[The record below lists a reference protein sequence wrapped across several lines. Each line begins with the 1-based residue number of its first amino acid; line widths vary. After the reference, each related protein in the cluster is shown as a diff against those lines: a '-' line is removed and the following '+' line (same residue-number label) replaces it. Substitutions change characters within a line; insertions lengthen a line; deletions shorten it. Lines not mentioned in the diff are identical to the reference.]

1 MLCMCNYIWY
11 YIYMCVCG
19 YCIMYMNHIYIR
31 FYKCVGYKCENQIEV
46 VPKRE
51 WCDVGMTVSG
61 TKMKK
66 KISHLYTFTVSIC
79 DMEITWDHVC
89 VCVCSSIF
97 HPPIPRADCGVT
109 RLSADAWTFVPSLS
123 EHQQCH
129 LNHSSDVLWE
139 PTKAKELLWGVLQI
153 EGID

>member
-1 MLCMCNYIWY
+1 
-11 YIYMCVCG
+11 MCVCG

-66 KISHLYTFTVSIC
+66 KISHLYTFTVSIG
-79 DMEITWDHVC
+79 DNMRSRVC
-89 VCVCSSIF
+89 VFIYIPPTNPAGWLRSNKAVCWRLNLCSISIRASAMSPKSFQRRFVGAYKSKRTVMGCSSN
-97 HPPIPRADCGVT
+97 RGY
-109 RLSADAWTFVPSLS
+109 R
-123 EHQQCH
+123 
-129 LNHSSDVLWE
+129 LNHVVSVL
-139 PTKAKELLWGVLQI
+139 K
-153 EGID
+153 